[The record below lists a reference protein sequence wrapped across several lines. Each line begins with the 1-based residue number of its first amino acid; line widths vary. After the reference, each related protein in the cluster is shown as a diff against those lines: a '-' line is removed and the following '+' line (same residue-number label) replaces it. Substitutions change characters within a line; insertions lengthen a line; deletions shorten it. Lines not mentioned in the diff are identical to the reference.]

1 MSLGHVKKIAN
12 HFRSGHHG
20 GVECLHPK
28 PQVVMKVSK
37 PFLRVRTIAKKELV
51 EFVRDWRTILAI
63 LVIPLL
69 MFPLLF
75 ILFPLLLASEA
86 AELEAIQVDVVVQS
100 DSIPDELGFILENA
114 TLNLVYEPLPQL
126 EFLSTPDGDQ
136 DRLRNGSVDA
146 ILRLQMNGT
155 ILEYAVLYLS
165 TSEQSLE
172 ARSRTFDALGTWE
185 QNETVRRIDAAGLD
199 ANQTLDPLRWNGDI
213 AQSDVATQGE
223 QAGMALSLFIPL
235 VLAVWTFS
243 SAIQP
248 SIDMTAGERER
259 GTLEALLGL
268 PCSRM
273 ELLMGKWLAVATI
286 TGVGV
291 LLQVAGLLF
300 AIGYLASSDIISSPS
315 VSLTALAFL
324 CVAVLLFAVMVVAF
338 ELALAMCSHS
348 VKEAGSILG
357 PAVLIILFPALFTQ
371 VINLDGVETFWFAIP
386 VVNVLLALRE
396 LLMNR
401 IVYTHVVVWLVSS
414 TFYALAAAYYAARQF
429 KREDIV
435 TSLS

>member
-1 MSLGHVKKIAN
+1 MS
-12 HFRSGHHG
+12 STT
-20 GVECLHPK
+20 
-28 PQVVMKVSK
+28 Q
-37 PFLRVRTIAKKELV
+37 RVRTIAKKELV
-51 EFVRDWRTILAI
+51 EFIRDWRTIVAI

-69 MFPLLF
+69 MFPVLF

-86 AELEAIQVDVVVQS
+86 AELDAMTVDVVVQGEGVPEDLVGLLEQS
-100 DSIPDELGFILENA
+100 SITPS
-114 TLNLVYEPLPQL
+114 YEPLPAI
-126 EFLSTPDGDQ
+126 ENLSTPMDDQ
-136 DRLRNGSVDA
+136 ERLRNGSVDA
-146 ILRLQMNGT
+146 ILRLRTNGT
-155 ILEYAVLYLS
+155 VLEYAVLYLS

-172 ARSRTFDALGTWE
+172 ARSRTFDALSTWE
-185 QNETVRRIDAAGLD
+185 QNETERRIVAAGLD
-199 ANQTLDPLRWNGDI
+199 ANETLDPLRWSGDV
-213 AQSDVATQGE
+213 AQSDAATQGE

-286 TGVGV
+286 TGAGV
-291 LLQVAGLLF
+291 LLQIAGLLF
-300 AIGYLASSDIISSPS
+300 AIGYLASSDLISTPS
-315 VSLTALAFL
+315 ISLTALMFL
-324 CVAVLLFAVMVVAF
+324 CLAVLLFAVMVVAF
-338 ELALAMCSHS
+338 ELALAMRSHS

-371 VINLDGVETFWFAIP
+371 VINLDGIESFWFAIP

-401 IVYTHVVVWLVSS
+401 VVYGHVAVWLVSS
-414 TFYALAAAYYAARQF
+414 TMYALGAAYYAARQF

-435 TSLS
+435 SSLS

>member
-1 MSLGHVKKIAN
+1 MS
-12 HFRSGHHG
+12 STT
-20 GVECLHPK
+20 
-28 PQVVMKVSK
+28 Q
-37 PFLRVRTIAKKELV
+37 RVRTIAKKELV
-51 EFVRDWRTILAI
+51 EFIRDWRTIVAI

-69 MFPLLF
+69 MFPVLF

-86 AELEAIQVDVVVQS
+86 AELDAMLVDVVVQGEDVPEDLVGLLEQS
-100 DSIPDELGFILENA
+100 SITPS
-114 TLNLVYEPLPQL
+114 YEPLPAL
-126 EFLSTPDGDQ
+126 ENLSAPMEDQ
-136 DRLRNGSVDA
+136 ERLRNGSVDA
-146 ILRLQMNGT
+146 ILRLRTNGT
-155 ILEYAVLYLS
+155 VLEYAVLYLS

-172 ARSRTFDALGTWE
+172 ARGRTFDALGTWE
-185 QNETVRRIDAAGLD
+185 QNETERRIVAAGLD
-199 ANQTLDPLRWNGDI
+199 ANETLDPLRWSGDV
-213 AQSDVATQGE
+213 AQSDAATQGE

-286 TGVGV
+286 TGAGV
-291 LLQVAGLLF
+291 LLQIAGLLF
-300 AIGYLASSDIISSPS
+300 AIGYLASSDLISTPS
-315 VSLTALAFL
+315 ISLTALMFL
-324 CVAVLLFAVMVVAF
+324 CLAVLLFAVMVVAF
-338 ELALAMCSHS
+338 ELALAMRSHS

-371 VINLDGVETFWFAIP
+371 VINLDGIESFWFAIP

-401 IVYTHVVVWLVSS
+401 VVYGHVAVWLVSS
-414 TFYALAAAYYAARQF
+414 TVYALGAAYYAARQF

>member
-1 MSLGHVKKIAN
+1 MSSAFG
-12 HFRSGHHG
+12 
-20 GVECLHPK
+20 
-28 PQVVMKVSK
+28 
-37 PFLRVRTIAKKELV
+37 RVRTIAKKELV

-69 MFPLLF
+69 LFPILF

-86 AELEAIQVDVVVQS
+86 AELNAINVDVVVQA
-100 DSIPDELGFILENA
+100 DDIPDDLESMLGNA
-114 TLNLVYEPLPQL
+114 SLNRTYEPLP
-126 EFLSTPDGDQ
+126 EVEELSAPVGED

-146 ILRLQMNGT
+146 LLRLRQNGT
-155 ILEYAVLYLS
+155 VLEYAVLYLS

-172 ARSRTFDALGTWE
+172 ARSRTFDVLGAWE

-199 ANQTLDPLRWNGDI
+199 ANETLDPLRWNGDI
-213 AQSDVATQGE
+213 GQSDVATQGE

-268 PCSRM
+268 PCTRM

-300 AIGYLASSDIISSPS
+300 AIGYLATSDVISAPS
-315 VSLTALAFL
+315 VSPAALAFL
-324 CVAVLLFAVMVVAF
+324 FVAVLLFAIMVVAI
-338 ELALAMCSHS
+338 EMALAMRSHS

-357 PAVLIILFPALFTQ
+357 PAVLVILFPGLFSQ
-371 VINLDGVETFWFAIP
+371 VINLDGIETFWFAVP

-401 IVYTHVVVWLVSS
+401 IVYSHVVVWVVSS
-414 TFYALAAAYYAARQF
+414 TFYAFVAAYYAARQF

-435 TSLS
+435 VSLS

>member
-1 MSLGHVKKIAN
+1 MSSAFG
-12 HFRSGHHG
+12 
-20 GVECLHPK
+20 
-28 PQVVMKVSK
+28 
-37 PFLRVRTIAKKELV
+37 RVRTIAKKELV

-69 MFPLLF
+69 LFPILF

-86 AELEAIQVDVVVQS
+86 AELNAVNVDVVVQA
-100 DSIPDELGFILENA
+100 DDIPDDLESMLGNA
-114 TLNLVYEPLPQL
+114 SLNLTYEPLP
-126 EFLSTPDGDQ
+126 EVEELSAPVGED

-146 ILRLQMNGT
+146 LLRLRQNGT
-155 ILEYAVLYLS
+155 VLEYAVLYLS

-172 ARSRTFDALGTWE
+172 ARSRTFDVLGAWE

-199 ANQTLDPLRWNGDI
+199 ANETLDPLRWNGDI
-213 AQSDVATQGE
+213 GQSDVATQGE

-268 PCSRM
+268 PCTRM

-300 AIGYLASSDIISSPS
+300 AIGYLATSDVISAPS
-315 VSLTALAFL
+315 VSPAALAFL
-324 CVAVLLFAVMVVAF
+324 FVAVLLFAIMVVAI
-338 ELALAMCSHS
+338 EMALAMRSHS

-357 PAVLIILFPALFTQ
+357 PAVLVILFPGLFSQ
-371 VINLDGVETFWFAIP
+371 VINLDGIETFWFAVP

-401 IVYTHVVVWLVSS
+401 IVYSHVVVWVVSS
-414 TFYALAAAYYAARQF
+414 TFYAFVAAYYAARQF

-435 TSLS
+435 VSLS

>member
-1 MSLGHVKKIAN
+1 MSD
-12 HFRSGHHG
+12 R
-20 GVECLHPK
+20 LH
-28 PQVVMKVSK
+28 
-37 PFLRVRTIAKKELV
+37 RVRVIAKKELV
-51 EFVRDWRTILAI
+51 EFVRDWRTIVAI

-69 MFPLLF
+69 MFPVLF

-86 AELEAIQVDVVVQS
+86 AELDALMLDVVVQS
-100 DSIPDELGFILENA
+100 ENA
-114 TLNLVYEPLPQL
+114 TSEMGLNFNDSNMNVTYEPLPVI
-126 EFLSTPDGDQ
+126 EELSAPGIDDV
-136 DRLRNGSVDA
+136 RLRNGSIDLL
-146 ILRLQMNGT
+146 IRLRANGSVT
-155 ILEYAVLYLS
+155 EYALIYMS

-172 ARSRTFDALGTWE
+172 ARSRALATLSQWE
-185 QNETVRRIDAAGLD
+185 EKETIQRITDAGLD
-199 ANQTLDPLRWNGDI
+199 PDETLDPLRWNGDV
-213 AQSDVATQGE
+213 ASSDVATQGE

-259 GTLEALLGL
+259 GTLEALLAL
-268 PCSRM
+268 PASRM

-286 TGVGV
+286 TGIGV

-300 AIGYLASSDIISSPS
+300 AIGYLASSNFISLPEI
-315 VSLTALAFL
+315 SLGALGL
-324 CVAVLLFAVMVVAF
+324 LVLAVLLFAVMVVAF
-338 ELALAMCSHS
+338 ELALAMRSHS

-357 PAVLIILFPALFTQ
+357 PAVLLILFPALFTQ
-371 VINLDGVETFWFAIP
+371 VINLDGIETYWFAIP

-401 IVYTHVVVWLVSS
+401 IVGLHIITWLASS
-414 TFYALAAAYYAARQF
+414 ALYAIGAAWYAARQF

>member
-1 MSLGHVKKIAN
+1 MSKRFA
-12 HFRSGHHG
+12 
-20 GVECLHPK
+20 
-28 PQVVMKVSK
+28 
-37 PFLRVRTIAKKELV
+37 RVRTIAKKELV

-86 AELEAIQVDVVVQS
+86 AELDALNVEVIVQT
-100 DSIPDELGFILENA
+100 DGMPEELGIALNASTLNITYETMPILESL
-114 TLNLVYEPLPQL
+114 TVPG
-126 EFLSTPDGDQ
+126 GDEH
-136 DRLRNGSVDA
+136 RLRNSSVDA
-146 ILRLQMNGT
+146 ILRMQINGT
-155 ILEYAVLYLS
+155 IVEYSVLYLS

-172 ARSRTFDALGTWE
+172 ARSRAFEVLGAWE
-185 QNETVRRIDAAGLD
+185 ENETVRRITNAGLD
-199 ANQTLDPLRWNGDI
+199 ANETLDPLRWDGDI

-235 VLAVWTFS
+235 VLSVWTFS

-259 GTLEALLGL
+259 GTLEALLAL
-268 PCSRM
+268 PCTRM
-273 ELLMGKWLAVATI
+273 ELLLGKWLAVATI
-286 TGVGV
+286 TGAGV
-291 LLQVAGLLF
+291 LLQVAGLIF
-300 AIGYLASSDIISSPS
+300 AIGYLASSNLISTPA
-315 VSLTALAFL
+315 VSLSALALL
-324 CVAVLLFAVMVVAF
+324 CLAVLLFSTMVVAF
-338 ELALAMCSHS
+338 ELAIAMRSHS

-357 PAVLIILFPALFTQ
+357 PAILIILFPALFTQ
-371 VINLDGVETFWFAIP
+371 VINLDGIEGFWFAIP

-396 LLMNR
+396 LLLNR
-401 IVYTHVVVWLVSS
+401 IVLSHIAIWIVSS
-414 TFYALAAAYYAARQF
+414 TLYAFGAAYYAARQF

>member
-1 MSLGHVKKIAN
+1 MSKT
-12 HFRSGHHG
+12 
-20 GVECLHPK
+20 LH
-28 PQVVMKVSK
+28 
-37 PFLRVRTIAKKELV
+37 RVRVIAKKELV
-51 EFVRDWRTILAI
+51 EFVRDWRTIVAI

-69 MFPLLF
+69 MFPVLF

-86 AELEAIQVDVVVQS
+86 AELDALMLDVVVQS
-100 DSIPDELGFILENA
+100 DQASLEMGLDFNDSNMNV
-114 TLNLVYEPLPQL
+114 TFEPLPEIEQL
-126 EFLSTPDGDQ
+126 SSPGADDL
-136 DRLRNGSVDA
+136 RLRNGSIDLL
-146 ILRLQMNGT
+146 IRLRVNGSIT
-155 ILEYAVLYLS
+155 EYALIYMS

-172 ARSRTFDALGTWE
+172 ARSRALATLTDWE
-185 QNETVRRIDAAGLD
+185 QNETIQRITDAGLD
-199 ANQTLDPLRWNGDI
+199 PDETLDPLRWNGDI
-213 AQSDVATQGE
+213 TSSDVATQGE

-259 GTLEALLGL
+259 GTLEALLAL
-268 PCSRM
+268 PASRM

-286 TGVGV
+286 TGIGV

-300 AIGYLASSDIISSPS
+300 AIGYLASSNFISLPDI
-315 VSLTALAFL
+315 SLGALGL
-324 CVAVLLFAVMVVAF
+324 LVLAVLLFAVMVVAF
-338 ELALAMCSHS
+338 ELALAMRSHS

-357 PAVLIILFPALFTQ
+357 PAVLLILFPALFTQ
-371 VINLDGVETFWFAIP
+371 VINLDGIETYWFAIP

-401 IVYTHVVVWLVSS
+401 IVGLHIMTWLVSS
-414 TFYALAAAYYAARQF
+414 ALYALGAAWYAARQF

>member
-1 MSLGHVKKIAN
+1 
-12 HFRSGHHG
+12 
-20 GVECLHPK
+20 
-28 PQVVMKVSK
+28 VSK

-86 AELEAIQVDVVVQS
+86 AELEAIEVDVVVQS
-100 DSIPDELGFILENA
+100 DSIPEELGLLFENA
-114 TLNLVYEPLPQL
+114 TLNIVYEPLPEL
-126 EFLSTPDGDQ
+126 EFLSIPDGDQ
-136 DRLRNGSVDA
+136 ERLRNGSVDV
-146 ILRLQMNGT
+146 ILRLQMNET

-172 ARSRTFDALGTWE
+172 ARSRTFDALGAWE

-199 ANQTLDPLRWNGDI
+199 ANQTLDPLRWNGDVS
-213 AQSDVATQGE
+213 QSDVATQGE

-300 AIGYLASSDIISSPS
+300 AIGYLATSDIISAPS

-324 CVAVLLFAVMVVAF
+324 CLAVLLFAIMVVAF
-338 ELALAMCSHS
+338 ELALAMRSHS

-371 VINLDGVETFWFAIP
+371 VINLDGIETFWFAIP

-401 IVYTHVVVWLVSS
+401 IVYTHVAVWLVSS
-414 TFYALAAAYYAARQF
+414 TLYALAAAYYAARQF

>member
-1 MSLGHVKKIAN
+1 MSSAFG
-12 HFRSGHHG
+12 RG
-20 GVECLHPK
+20 
-28 PQVVMKVSK
+28 
-37 PFLRVRTIAKKELV
+37 RTIAKKELV

-69 MFPLLF
+69 LFPILF

-86 AELEAIQVDVVVQS
+86 AELNAINVDVVVQA
-100 DSIPDELGFILENA
+100 DDIPVDLESMLGNA
-114 TLNLVYEPLPQL
+114 SLNLTYEPLP
-126 EFLSTPDGDQ
+126 EVEDLSAPLGED

-146 ILRLQMNGT
+146 LLRLRQNGT
-155 ILEYAVLYLS
+155 VLEYAVLYLS

-172 ARSRTFDALGTWE
+172 ARSRTFDVLGAWE

-199 ANQTLDPLRWNGDI
+199 ANETLDPLRWNGDI
-213 AQSDVATQGE
+213 GQSDVATQGE

-268 PCSRM
+268 PCTRM

-300 AIGYLASSDIISSPS
+300 AIGYLATSDVISAPS
-315 VSLTALAFL
+315 VSPAALAFL
-324 CVAVLLFAVMVVAF
+324 FVAVLLFAIMVVAI
-338 ELALAMCSHS
+338 EMALAMRSHS

-357 PAVLIILFPALFTQ
+357 PAVLVILFPGLFSQ
-371 VINLDGVETFWFAIP
+371 VINLDGIETFWFAVP

-401 IVYTHVVVWLVSS
+401 IVYSHVVVWVVSS
-414 TFYALAAAYYAARQF
+414 TFYAFVAAYYAARQF

-435 TSLS
+435 VSLS

>member
-1 MSLGHVKKIAN
+1 MSS
-12 HFRSGHHG
+12 RS
-20 GVECLHPK
+20 
-28 PQVVMKVSK
+28 M
-37 PFLRVRTIAKKELV
+37 RVRTIAKKELV
-51 EFVRDWRTILAI
+51 EFVRDWRTIVAI

-69 MFPLLF
+69 MFPVLF

-86 AELEAIQVDVVVQS
+86 AELDSILVDVVVQG
-100 DSIPDELGFILENA
+100 DEIPPELTGLLDNA
-114 TLNLVYEPLPQL
+114 SLTLVHEPLPEL
-126 EFLSTPDGDQ
+126 EFLSTPTGDEE
-136 DRLRNGSVDA
+136 RLRNGSVDA
-146 ILRLQMNGT
+146 VLRLRMNDT
-155 ILEYAVLYLS
+155 VLEYAVLYLS

-172 ARSRTFDALGTWE
+172 ARSRTFEVLGAWE
-185 QNETVRRIDAAGLD
+185 ENETVRRIDAAGLD
-199 ANQTLDPLRWNGDI
+199 VDETLDPLRWNGEVS
-213 AQSDVATQGE
+213 QSDTATSGE

-286 TGVGV
+286 TGAGV
-291 LLQVAGLLF
+291 LLQIAGLLF
-300 AIGYLASSDIISSPS
+300 AIGYLASSNFISTPS
-315 VSLTALAFL
+315 ISLTALVFL
-324 CVAVLLFAVMVVAF
+324 CIAVLLFAVMVVAF
-338 ELALAMCSHS
+338 ELALAMRSHS

-357 PAVLIILFPALFTQ
+357 PAVLIIPFPALFTQ
-371 VINLDGVETFWFAIP
+371 VINLDGIETFWFAIP

-401 IVYTHVVVWLVSS
+401 VVYLHVAVWLVSS
-414 TFYALAAAYYAARQF
+414 TLYAVGAAYYAARQF

>member
-1 MSLGHVKKIAN
+1 MSD
-12 HFRSGHHG
+12 R
-20 GVECLHPK
+20 LH
-28 PQVVMKVSK
+28 
-37 PFLRVRTIAKKELV
+37 RVRVIAKKELV
-51 EFVRDWRTILAI
+51 EFVRDWRTIVAI

-69 MFPLLF
+69 MFPVLF

-86 AELEAIQVDVVVQS
+86 AELDALMLDVVVQS
-100 DSIPDELGFILENA
+100 ENA
-114 TLNLVYEPLPQL
+114 TSEMGLNFNDSNMNVTYEPLPVI
-126 EFLSTPDGDQ
+126 EELSAPGIDDV
-136 DRLRNGSVDA
+136 RLRNGSIDLL
-146 ILRLQMNGT
+146 IRLRANGSVT
-155 ILEYAVLYLS
+155 EYALIYMS

-172 ARSRTFDALGTWE
+172 ARSRALATLSQWE
-185 QNETVRRIDAAGLD
+185 ENETIQRITDAGLD
-199 ANQTLDPLRWNGDI
+199 PDETLDPLRWNGDV
-213 AQSDVATQGE
+213 ASSDVATQGE

-259 GTLEALLGL
+259 GTLEALLAL
-268 PCSRM
+268 PASRM

-286 TGVGV
+286 TGIGV

-300 AIGYLASSDIISSPS
+300 AIGYLASSNFISLPEI
-315 VSLTALAFL
+315 SLGALGL
-324 CVAVLLFAVMVVAF
+324 LVLAVLLFAVMVVAF
-338 ELALAMCSHS
+338 ELALAMRSHS

-357 PAVLIILFPALFTQ
+357 PAVLLILFPALFTQ
-371 VINLDGVETFWFAIP
+371 VINLDGIETYWFAIP

-401 IVYTHVVVWLVSS
+401 IVGLHIITWLASS
-414 TFYALAAAYYAARQF
+414 ALYAIGAAWYAARQF

>member
-1 MSLGHVKKIAN
+1 MS
-12 HFRSGHHG
+12 STT
-20 GVECLHPK
+20 
-28 PQVVMKVSK
+28 Q
-37 PFLRVRTIAKKELV
+37 RVRTIAKKELV
-51 EFVRDWRTILAI
+51 EFIRDWRTIVAI

-69 MFPLLF
+69 MFPVLF

-86 AELEAIQVDVVVQS
+86 AELDAMLVDVVVQGEDVPEDLVGLPEQS
-100 DSIPDELGFILENA
+100 SITPS
-114 TLNLVYEPLPQL
+114 YEPLPAL
-126 EFLSTPDGDQ
+126 ENLSAPMEDQ
-136 DRLRNGSVDA
+136 ERLRNGSVDA
-146 ILRLQMNGT
+146 ILRLRTNGT
-155 ILEYAVLYLS
+155 VLEYAVLYLS

-172 ARSRTFDALGTWE
+172 ARGRTFDALGTWE
-185 QNETVRRIDAAGLD
+185 QNETERRIVAAGLD
-199 ANQTLDPLRWNGDI
+199 ANETLDPLRWSGNV
-213 AQSDVATQGE
+213 AQSDAATQGE

-286 TGVGV
+286 TGAGV
-291 LLQVAGLLF
+291 LLQIAGLLF
-300 AIGYLASSDIISSPS
+300 AIGYLASSDLISTPS
-315 VSLTALAFL
+315 ISLTALMFL
-324 CVAVLLFAVMVVAF
+324 GLAVLLFAVMVVAF
-338 ELALAMCSHS
+338 ELALAMRSHS

-371 VINLDGVETFWFAIP
+371 VINLDGIESFWFAIP

-401 IVYTHVVVWLVSS
+401 VVYGHVAVWLVSS
-414 TFYALAAAYYAARQF
+414 TVYALGAAYYAARQF

>member
-1 MSLGHVKKIAN
+1 
-12 HFRSGHHG
+12 
-20 GVECLHPK
+20 
-28 PQVVMKVSK
+28 MKVSK

-86 AELEAIQVDVVVQS
+86 AELEAIEVDVVVQS
-100 DSIPDELGFILENA
+100 DSIPEELGLLFENA
-114 TLNLVYEPLPQL
+114 TLNIVYEPLPEL
-126 EFLSTPDGDQ
+126 EFLSIPDGDQ
-136 DRLRNGSVDA
+136 ERLRNGSVDV
-146 ILRLQMNGT
+146 ILRLQMNET

-172 ARSRTFDALGTWE
+172 ARSRTFDALGAWE

-199 ANQTLDPLRWNGDI
+199 ANQTLDPLRWNGDVS
-213 AQSDVATQGE
+213 QSDVATQGE

-300 AIGYLASSDIISSPS
+300 AIGYLATSDIISAPS

-324 CVAVLLFAVMVVAF
+324 CLAVLLFAIMVVAF
-338 ELALAMCSHS
+338 ELALAMRSHS

-371 VINLDGVETFWFAIP
+371 VINLDGIETFWFAIP

-401 IVYTHVVVWLVSS
+401 IVYTHVAVWLVSS

>member
-1 MSLGHVKKIAN
+1 MSSAFG
-12 HFRSGHHG
+12 
-20 GVECLHPK
+20 
-28 PQVVMKVSK
+28 
-37 PFLRVRTIAKKELV
+37 RVRTIAKKELV

-69 MFPLLF
+69 LFPILF

-86 AELEAIQVDVVVQS
+86 AELNAINVDVVVQA
-100 DSIPDELGFILENA
+100 DDVPDDLESMLDNA
-114 TLNLVYEPLPQL
+114 SLNLTYEPLP
-126 EFLSTPDGDQ
+126 EVEELSAPLGED
-136 DRLRNGSVDA
+136 DRLRNGSIDA
-146 ILRLQMNGT
+146 LLRLRQNGT
-155 ILEYAVLYLS
+155 VLEYAVLYLS

-172 ARSRTFDALGTWE
+172 ARSRTFDVLGAWE
-185 QNETVRRIDAAGLD
+185 ENETVRRIDAAGLD
-199 ANQTLDPLRWNGDI
+199 PNETLDPLRWNGDI
-213 AQSDVATQGE
+213 GQSDVATQGE

-268 PCSRM
+268 PCTRM

-300 AIGYLASSDIISSPS
+300 AIGYLATSDVISAPS
-315 VSLTALAFL
+315 VSPAALAFL
-324 CVAVLLFAVMVVAF
+324 FVAVLLFAIMVVAI
-338 ELALAMCSHS
+338 EMALAMRSHS

-357 PAVLIILFPALFTQ
+357 PAVLVILFPGLFSQ
-371 VINLDGVETFWFAIP
+371 VINLDGIETFWFAVP

-401 IVYTHVVVWLVSS
+401 IVYSHVVVWVVSS
-414 TFYALAAAYYAARQF
+414 TFYAFVAAYYAARQF

-435 TSLS
+435 VSLS

>member
-1 MSLGHVKKIAN
+1 MSKASV
-12 HFRSGHHG
+12 
-20 GVECLHPK
+20 
-28 PQVVMKVSK
+28 
-37 PFLRVRTIAKKELV
+37 RVRAIAKKELV

-63 LVIPLL
+63 LIIPLL

-86 AELEAIQVDVVVQS
+86 AELDALVVDVVVQG
-100 DSIPDELGFILENA
+100 DEIPEDLGLILNNS
-114 TLNLVYEPLPQL
+114 TLNIMYEPLPEL
-126 EFLSTPDGDQ
+126 ESLSSPEGDQ
-136 DRLRNGSVDA
+136 DRLRNGSVD
-146 ILRLQMNGT
+146 LVVRLQMNET
-155 ILEYAVLYLS
+155 ILQYAVLYLS

-172 ARSRTFDALGTWE
+172 ARSRTFEVLSAWE
-185 QNETVRRIDAAGLD
+185 DNETIQRIEAAGLD
-199 ANQTLDPLRWNGDI
+199 PDQTLDPLQWEGDTS
-213 AQSDVATQGE
+213 QSDVATQGE

-235 VLAVWTFS
+235 VLSVWTFS

-268 PCSRM
+268 PCTRM
-273 ELLMGKWLAVATI
+273 ELLFGKWLAVATI
-286 TGVGV
+286 TGAGV

-300 AIGYLASSDIISSPS
+300 AIGYLATSDIISAPS
-315 VSLTALAFL
+315 VSPAALLLL
-324 CVAVLLFAVMVVAF
+324 CLAVLLFAIMVVAF
-338 ELALAMCSHS
+338 ELALAMRSHS
-348 VKEAGSILG
+348 VKEAGSLLG
-357 PAVLIILFPALFTQ
+357 PAVLLILFPALFTQ
-371 VINLDGVETFWFAIP
+371 VINLDGIETYWFAIP

-401 IVYTHVVVWLVSS
+401 IVGVHILTWLVSS
-414 TFYALAAAYYAARQF
+414 GVYALAAAWYAARQF

>member
-1 MSLGHVKKIAN
+1 MSNAT
-12 HFRSGHHG
+12 
-20 GVECLHPK
+20 
-28 PQVVMKVSK
+28 M
-37 PFLRVRTIAKKELV
+37 RVRTIAKKELV
-51 EFVRDWRTILAI
+51 EFVRDWRTIVAI

-69 MFPLLF
+69 MFPVLF

-86 AELEAIQVDVVVQS
+86 AELDAIEVDVVVQA
-100 DSIPDELGFILENA
+100 DEIPDELVGLLENA
-114 TLNLVYEPLPQL
+114 SISPHYEALPMVDS
-126 EFLSTPDGDQ
+126 LSTPTGDQ
-136 DRLRNGSVDA
+136 ERLRNGSVDA
-146 ILRLQMNGT
+146 ILRLRSNGT
-155 ILEYAVLYLS
+155 VLEYAVLYLS

-172 ARSRTFDALGTWE
+172 ARSRTFDALSTWE

-199 ANQTLDPLRWNGDI
+199 ANETLDPLRWSGDI
-213 AQSDVATQGE
+213 AQSDAATQGE

-268 PCSRM
+268 PCTRM

-286 TGVGV
+286 TGAGV
-291 LLQVAGLLF
+291 LLQIAGLLF
-300 AIGYLASSDIISSPS
+300 AIGYLASSDLISTPS
-315 VSLTALAFL
+315 ISLTALVFL
-324 CVAVLLFAVMVVAF
+324 CLAVLLFAVMVVAF
-338 ELALAMCSHS
+338 ELALAMRSHS

-371 VINLDGVETFWFAIP
+371 VINLDGIESFWFAIP

-401 IVYTHVVVWLVSS
+401 VVYGHVAVWLVSS
-414 TFYALAAAYYAARQF
+414 TIYALGAAYYAARQF
-429 KREDIV
+429 RREDIV